1 MKTAKGWSF
10 PLEVDDITGKIKTTT
25 LENDIKQSIM
35 ILLHT
40 QKGER
45 LGHSDY
51 GNNLNRFMFEPLQN
65 SLKKN
70 IQKEIESCIRK
81 WEKRVSSVT
90 VEIFESAEQYTT
102 LIVQIQYYIE
112 QVQQR
117 QTWQYAFDLTAS
129 LEKEW

>member
-1 MKTAKGWSF
+1 METAKGWSF

-112 QVQQR
+112 KVQQW
-117 QTWQYAFDLTAS
+117 QTWQYAFDLTES
-129 LEKEW
+129 L

>member
-70 IQKEIESCIRK
+70 IKKERMI
-81 WEKRVSSVT
+81 
-90 VEIFESAEQYTT
+90 
-102 LIVQIQYYIE
+102 
-112 QVQQR
+112 
-117 QTWQYAFDLTAS
+117 
-129 LEKEW
+129 

>member
-1 MKTAKGWSF
+1 MKTVKGWQF
-10 PLEVDDITGKIKTTT
+10 PLEVDATTGKIKTTT

-51 GNNLNRFMFEPLQN
+51 GSDLNRFMFEPLQN
-65 SLKKN
+65 GLKKN
-70 IQKEIESCIRK
+70 IQKEIENCIRK

-90 VEIFESAEQYTT
+90 VDIFESTEQYTT

-112 QVQQR
+112 QMQQW

-129 LEKEW
+129 L

>member
-1 MKTAKGWSF
+1 MRTIKGWQF
-10 PLEVDDITGKIKTTT
+10 PLEVDEITGKIKTTT

-35 ILLHT
+35 ILLNT

-51 GNNLNRFMFEPLQN
+51 GSELNRFMFEPIHN

-90 VEIFESAEQYTT
+90 VDIFESVEQDTT

-112 QVQQR
+112 KIQQW

-129 LEKEW
+129 L